1 MDQAEMLRKLIK
13 TKGNKK
19 FPFKVITVSSGK
31 GGVGKTNF
39 TSNLAVALSKKGMRV
54 AILDADFGMA
64 DVDIIFGIKSKYNI
78 YDMLYKGKS
87 MEDITIT
94 TTEGIRIIPGGSGI
108 LELSEI
114 EDSKIEKLMQEFSK
128 INNIDIL
135 LIDTGAGVSK
145 NILNF
150 IELSD
155 EAVIVTNTEPTSLT
169 DAYGLIKV
177 LVNNKLNSS
186 INIII
191 NRVKNIKEAKET
203 FEKLSRTIEVFL
215 ETKVNYLGFI
225 TEDSKVGQAVKEQ
238 QPFVS
243 AYPKTDASLCMF
255 SISSKILGENDKPKN
270 SSINDY
276 LSKLL
281 KIMRR

>member
-1 MDQAEMLRKLIK
+1 
-13 TKGNKK
+13 
-19 FPFKVITVSSGK
+19 
-31 GGVGKTNF
+31 
-39 TSNLAVALSKKGMRV
+39 
-54 AILDADFGMA
+54 MA